1 MKGVNQDDVSKF
13 DAYFLRVPFV
23 LIRSVGIQAAAFI
36 VLCEYFSSKMS
47 DNNGWFYFP
56 QTGCG
61 SSSGGMFSA
70 GSFHQALGIG
80 KGAQLNLR
88 NQLKDL
94 GVLSDR
100 FGDSVTAFIHEHR
113 KGIPPNIFYRVDR
126 AGYYKFLEDESVRL
140 NISRPSSRLDS
151 KPEVLNQEN

>member
-1 MKGVNQDDVSKF
+1 MKENNQEVGGEL
-13 DAYFLRVPFV
+13 DAYYLRVPFV
-23 LIRSVGIQAAAFI
+23 LIRSVGLQAAVFVA
-36 VLCEYFSSKMS
+36 LCDYFSSKML
-47 DNNGWFYFP
+47 DKKGWFYFP

-61 SSSGGMFSA
+61 SSCGGMFSA

-88 NQLKDL
+88 NKLKEI

-100 FGDSVTAFIHEHR
+100 FGDSATAFVHEKR

-126 AGYYKFLEDESVRL
+126 AGYYKFLKDESVRL
-140 NISRPSSRLDS
+140 NISRPSSRSDS
-151 KPEVLNQEN
+151 EPESLNQEN